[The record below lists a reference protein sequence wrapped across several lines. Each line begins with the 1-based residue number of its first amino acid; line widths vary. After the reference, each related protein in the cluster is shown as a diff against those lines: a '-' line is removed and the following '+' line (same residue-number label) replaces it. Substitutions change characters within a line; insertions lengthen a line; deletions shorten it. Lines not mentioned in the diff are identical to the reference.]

1 MSAHLSIDDQLRC
14 VLASRTPLLLPIDPR
29 RRQAAVLLPVFHD
42 GSALHLVFTK
52 RTDTLKHHKGQVSFP
67 GGTVEPSD
75 GDLLT
80 TALRESDE
88 ELGIHP
94 EHVVVLGRLDDLA
107 TFSTSFMISP
117 FVGLIPYPYPFRP
130 NPVEVASVFA
140 VPLSVLAD
148 PAVVRRYIRT
158 REDRATLV
166 DYEFHVGGH
175 VIWGATA
182 RILHHFLQV
191 IGAIPPV
198 AESGT
203 AAPTSGSAPR

>member
-1 MSAHLSIDDQLRC
+1 VRAGASKDDRVRRML
-14 VLASRTPLLLPIDPR
+14 VARTPLILPIDPA
-29 RRQAAVLLPVFHD
+29 RRQAAVLLPLFAS

-67 GGTVEPSD
+67 GGTLDPKD

-80 TALRESDE
+80 TALRESYE
-88 ELGIHP
+88 ELGIPP
-94 EHVVVLGRLDDLA
+94 EHVTVLGRLDDLA
-107 TFSTSFMISP
+107 TFSTSFTISP
-117 FVGLIPYPYPFRP
+117 FVGLIPYPYSFHP
-130 NPVEVASVFA
+130 NPMEVASIFA

-148 PAVVRRYIRT
+148 PAVVRSYTRT
-158 REDRATLV
+158 REDHATLI

-191 IGAIPPV
+191 IKGCS
-198 AESGT
+198 E
-203 AAPTSGSAPR
+203 